1 MINHGGGRDGFGA
14 KKGFFAALDPSP
26 DVLHGGC
33 MNGFLAICCI
43 RREIMS

>member
-1 MINHGGGRDGFGA
+1 MA
-14 KKGFFAALDPSP
+14 AAEMVLEPKKAFSRLLTPSP